1 MCKNVKDK
9 HLEQKKDTPSKYSF
23 SNITMLVSIIIL
35 CALNIYCAL
44 GLLDLGTYNYLIAAG
59 SGILLILAFIF
70 FFKNFIGWLKTDF
83 VCVVLIALFSWG
95 YYLFVMFGLV
105 KYLQDENAL
114 QELIQSTGIWSYLV
128 YVLVQ
133 FLQVTFI
140 PIPAMI
146 TTIAG
151 TFLFGPG
158 MASLLSIAGIFLGS
172 FFAFFIGDKFGEKVV
187 KWIVGEEKTKKYSNL
202 LYDKGK
208 YMFFLMML
216 FPIFPDDILCL
227 VAGMTSMSYRFFA
240 TTILLTR
247 PIGIVMTCYLG
258 SGDVIPFSGWGIPVW
273 CVLIILM
280 IIAFWIAYKYKDK
293 IEIIINKF
301 VQKIK
306 VFVVKINN
314 FITRVFEDFIAL
326 FSKNYKI
333 KLLLKRNKY
342 PLSLLPE
349 KTETLPSDDIDNFKK
364 LLEKHDADY
373 EKQKEL
379 KKLRKAKQQNKTKS

>member
-1 MCKNVKDK
+1 
-9 HLEQKKDTPSKYSF
+9 
-23 SNITMLVSIIIL
+23 MLVSTIIL

-158 MASLLSIAGIFLGS
+158 MASLLSLAGIFLGS

-227 VAGMTSMSYRFFA
+227 VAGMTSMSYRFF
-240 TTILLTR
+240 TITILLTKLNLFIYFCQTCSR
-247 PIGIVMTCYLG
+247 SFLQILIHLHSSFSHNFYNIVEFYICIAIFRNIFGIQIT
-258 SGDVIPFSGWGIPVW
+258 
-273 CVLIILM
+273 IIC
-280 IIAFWIAYKYKDK
+280 
-293 IEIIINKF
+293 
-301 VQKIK
+301 
-306 VFVVKINN
+306 
-314 FITRVFEDFIAL
+314 
-326 FSKNYKI
+326 S
-333 KLLLKRNKY
+333 
-342 PLSLLPE
+342 
-349 KTETLPSDDIDNFKK
+349 
-364 LLEKHDADY
+364 
-373 EKQKEL
+373 
-379 KKLRKAKQQNKTKS
+379 

>member
-172 FFAFFIGDKFGEKVV
+172 FFAFFI
-187 KWIVGEEKTKKYSNL
+187 SNL